1 MPTFP
6 DPDSRP
12 GVFSDAELECLFD
25 EHQVNDAGR
34 ALVREVRSSP
44 PSRSVRSG
52 RGHVTGA
59 YPSRKMGCT
68 HQYESLVELSY
79 LMECE
84 YSSDRFEWFDQPR
97 ALSIRYLGKSDHPVV
112 KPHTTDFLQISDEFL
127 GYIECKPDQT
137 LSKFVCERPGR
148 WSRDSDGTWRSI
160 PSEQAAARYG
170 LGYRIRPS
178 SSFCRVLLDNLAFLA
193 DYRSPACPPVR
204 EDAARQICDVVARRI
219 GLTLEDLIHA
229 TAAPEAIY
237 RMIATGELHVDL
249 TRHFLSQ
256 PHLVLIFVDAQSSRI
271 WDAAHACEV
280 GGREA
285 FDPRAPIDDLPAL
298 ALHAAG
304 EQDREVALRRYEAIR
319 PAIDG
324 TGVLRPC
331 KRAQLRTLQEWL
343 SSWRRG
349 ETEHGRGFIEL
360 LPKIHRRG
368 NRVPR
373 LAPELYVLMD
383 KVAEEVYEKSAKPPR
398 TVAYT
403 ALEERCASGGFVAP
417 SYRIFVKWLED
428 RPRRRQK
435 ARREGHRAAVADAP
449 AIPASGDGFA
459 GHGQRPFDRIHLDH
473 TQADL
478 FLSLG
483 GFVFTRIERVWLT
496 IAHCEWSCMPVG
508 YATSFD
514 PPSYVSCMMVLRD
527 VVRRHE
533 RLPRVVVVDG
543 AGEFRSIAFDQL
555 LAAHGVEKRQRPPG
569 EPRHGARCERFF
581 GTANTQFIHAL
592 AGNTQHLRDPRGMSS
607 EVDPRRDVLWTL
619 PELDRCLEE
628 YLFRI
633 YPAQPQPGLQ
643 GTPYER
649 FTQGLELTGQ
659 RLHCKVPYDQKFFL
673 QSLPPSRRGFAT
685 VDRKKGVTVEGIRFH
700 AEALRDL
707 KGKEV
712 NVRVDPEDAGHLYV
726 HARPAESWIECRSQ
740 HYRTFHGC
748 SRRLVRLASEAL
760 RGGRLRG
767 KKTPRVT
774 AAALVPFLTGVREY
788 EALERQRLRDA
799 ARRSSSPPAAPTDR
813 SAIVA
818 FPDVGAARVQ
828 SVEGVAP
835 PDEALLSWSDL
846 PAPTEAA

>member
-1 MPTFP
+1 MQPFS
-6 DPDSRP
+6 DADSRP
-12 GVFSDAELECLFD
+12 LVFSDAELERLFD
-25 EHQVNDAGR
+25 QHQVNAAGR
-34 ALVREVRSSP
+34 ALVRKVRSSP
-44 PSRSVRSG
+44 PSRVVRPGS
-52 RGHVTGA
+52 GHVTGA
-59 YPSRKMGCT
+59 YPSPRMGVAL
-68 HQYESLVELSY
+68 QYESLIELSFI
-79 LMECE
+79 MECE
-84 YSSDRFEWFDQPR
+84 FDRSELECFDQPD
-97 ALSIRYLGKSDHPVV
+97 ALTLRYLGKNDHPVATA
-112 KPHTTDFLQISDEFL
+112 HTPDFLQISADFI
-127 GYIECKPDQT
+127 GYVECKPDET
-137 LSKFVCERPGR
+137 LSKLARERPGR

-170 LGYRIRPS
+170 LAYRVRSS
-178 SSFCRVLLDNLAFLA
+178 SSFCRVLLDNLAFLQ
-193 DYRSPACPPVR
+193 DYRSSACPPVG
-204 EDAARQICDVVARRI
+204 EDVARPIRDVVGRRI
-219 GLTLEDLIHA
+219 GLTLEELIHA
-229 TAAPEAIY
+229 TAVPEIIY
-237 RMIATGELHVDL
+237 RMIATGDLHVDL
-249 TRHFLSQ
+249 ALHFLSQ
-256 PHLVLIFVDAQSSRI
+256 PHLVLVFVDAQSSRI
-271 WDAAHACEV
+271 WDAAHAREV

-285 FDPRAPIDDLPAL
+285 FDPRAPIDERAAC
-298 ALHAAG
+298 ALHGAS

-331 KRAQLRTLQEWL
+331 KRAKLRTLQDWL

-360 LPKIHRRG
+360 LPKVHRRG
-368 NRVPR
+368 NRLRR

-383 KVAEEVYEKSAKPPR
+383 KVAEEVYEKSAKHPR

-403 ALEERCASGGFVAP
+403 ALEERCASRGFVAP

-459 GHGQRPFDRIHLDH
+459 GHGQRPFDSIHIDH

-527 VVRRHE
+527 VVRRHN

-555 LAAHGVEKRQRPPG
+555 LAAHVVEKRQRPPG
-569 EPRHGARCERFF
+569 EPRYGARCERFF

-633 YPAQPQPGLQ
+633 YPAQP
-643 GTPYER
+643 
-649 FTQGLELTGQ
+649 
-659 RLHCKVPYDQKFFL
+659 
-673 QSLPPSRRGFAT
+673 
-685 VDRKKGVTVEGIRFH
+685 
-700 AEALRDL
+700 
-707 KGKEV
+707 
-712 NVRVDPEDAGHLYV
+712 
-726 HARPAESWIECRSQ
+726 
-740 HYRTFHGC
+740 
-748 SRRLVRLASEAL
+748 
-760 RGGRLRG
+760 
-767 KKTPRVT
+767 
-774 AAALVPFLTGVREY
+774 
-788 EALERQRLRDA
+788 
-799 ARRSSSPPAAPTDR
+799 
-813 SAIVA
+813 
-818 FPDVGAARVQ
+818 
-828 SVEGVAP
+828 
-835 PDEALLSWSDL
+835 
-846 PAPTEAA
+846 